1 MYASEKN
8 GRPMRPNYPGQCTWG
23 SIQSVQPKI
32 LQGGTT
38 VQSRILLA
46 LAALS
51 SLCLSAQFSNA
62 ASNSAHAKIV
72 NAQGTQIGT
81 AKLTSAGQGIK
92 VSVKVSQLTPG
103 EHGIHIHA
111 VGKCEAPGFTTA
123 GGHFNPT
130 NSHHGI
136 HNAQAPHPHA
146 GDLPNLVVAK
156 NGTGNATFTIEG
168 ATLGEGANSL
178 FHEGGTAIVIHAKAD
193 DLMSDPSGN
202 SGDRIA
208 CGVIEK

>member
-1 MYASEKN
+1 
-8 GRPMRPNYPGQCTWG
+8 MRTRILVALAGLGLLPF
-23 SIQSVQPKI
+23 SVQF
-32 LQGGTT
+32 
-38 VQSRILLA
+38 A
-46 LAALS
+46 YAA
-51 SLCLSAQFSNA
+51 QK
-62 ASNSAHAKIV
+62 SAHANIV

-81 AKLTSAGQGIK
+81 AKFSPSGAGVR

-111 VGKCEAPGFTTA
+111 VGKCEGPAFSTA
-123 GGHFNPT
+123 GGHFNPN

-136 HNAQAPHPHA
+136 HNAKDPKPHV
-146 GDLPNLVVAK
+146 GDMPNLIVGK
-156 NGTGNATFTIEG
+156 NGKGSANFTVEG
-168 ATLGEGANSL
+168 ATLDGGANSL
-178 FHEGGTAIVIHAKAD
+178 FHEGGTALVIHAKAD